1 MPRNEFAKQ
10 QKRPRGAAPPKD
22 MSGRGHGNAP
32 FWQKKPLH
40 EMSAEE
46 WESLCDGCGQCC
58 LIKLEDEDTG
68 DIAVTRL
75 ACKLLDL
82 GSCQCSDYGNRQD
95 HVPDCV
101 KLTPSAIGRLAWL
114 PETCAYRLLDEGKDL
129 RLVASADLRNA
140 RDGFRGRRVDSRIG
154 DQRKENSG
162 RSLPGAHR
170 RMDREKEETKQT
182 SANPR
187 DRHPL
192 PARSASRNRIKG
204 RRFNSLR
211 SRIRLRLSGMTMA
224 ATIPRK
230 LSQGQPRRLHFREV
244 FAGMVGGAGQRARG
258 HHQKAFG
265 MAMLL

>member
-1 MPRNEFAKQ
+1 
-10 QKRPRGAAPPKD
+10 
-22 MSGRGHGNAP
+22 MSGRGHRNAP

-114 PETCAYRLLDEGKDL
+114 PETCAYRLLDEGEDL
-129 RLVASADLRNA
+129 RWW
-140 RDGFRGRRVDSRIG
+140 
-154 DQRKENSG
+154 
-162 RSLPGAHR
+162 
-170 RMDREKEETKQT
+170 
-182 SANPR
+182 
-187 DRHPL
+187 HPL
-192 PARSASRNRIKG
+192 ISGTKETVFEAGVSIRGSAISEKKIPEDRFPAHIVGWIEKKRS
-204 RRFNSLR
+204 
-211 SRIRLRLSGMTMA
+211 
-224 ATIPRK
+224 
-230 LSQGQPRRLHFREV
+230 
-244 FAGMVGGAGQRARG
+244 
-258 HHQKAFG
+258 
-265 MAMLL
+265 

>member
-1 MPRNEFAKQ
+1 
-10 QKRPRGAAPPKD
+10 

-129 RLVASADLRNA
+129 RWW
-140 RDGFRGRRVDSRIG
+140 
-154 DQRKENSG
+154 
-162 RSLPGAHR
+162 
-170 RMDREKEETKQT
+170 
-182 SANPR
+182 
-187 DRHPL
+187 HPL
-192 PARSASRNRIKG
+192 ISGTKETVFEAGVSIRGSAISEKKIPEDRFPAHIVGWIEKKRS
-204 RRFNSLR
+204 
-211 SRIRLRLSGMTMA
+211 
-224 ATIPRK
+224 
-230 LSQGQPRRLHFREV
+230 
-244 FAGMVGGAGQRARG
+244 
-258 HHQKAFG
+258 
-265 MAMLL
+265 